1 MSQVRVDA
9 SGAQAQDSP
18 ARGASRPRPLSPHL
32 QVWRWH
38 VTMAASIATRVAGFA
53 LFAGF
58 LIAVTGAV
66 CLATGPGAYAGYLAL
81 MGSVLGKLVL
91 FGLTTAA
98 FYYMASGVRH
108 LVWDT
113 GRGFQPRVA
122 STSALL
128 AFVFG
133 FVMAVLVWAVA
144 FATGAA

>member
-1 MSQVRVDA
+1 MTTHLTVEVRPTLTDA
-9 SGAQAQDSP
+9 ETEAQA
-18 ARGASRPRPLSPHL
+18 ATER
-32 QVWRWH
+32 
-38 VTMAASIATRVAGFA
+38 MSIPVVL

-66 CLATGPGAYAGYLAL
+66 CLATGPAAYAGFVAL
-81 MGSVLGKLVL
+81 MGSVFGKLVL

-144 FATGAA
+144 FAVGAA

>member
-18 ARGASRPRPLSPHL
+18 ARGAARPRPLSPHL

-58 LIAVTGAV
+58 LIAVAAAV
-66 CLATGPGAYAGYLAL
+66 CLASGPAAYAGYLAV
-81 MGSVLGKLVL
+81 MGSVFGKLVL
-91 FGLTTAA
+91 FGLTAAA

-144 FATGAA
+144 FAVGAA